1 MQEGVAALREF
12 YNWPCSLLVSK
23 GALSYVMILHNVM
36 YSGVIAGVDW
46 SASDH
51 KEAGPT
57 KKSVAK

>member
-1 MQEGVAALREF
+1 
-12 YNWPCSLLVSK
+12 
-23 GALSYVMILHNVM
+23 MIDGLI

-46 SASDH
+46 SANDH

>member
-1 MQEGVAALREF
+1 MTIDGLFAALM
-12 YNWPCSLLVSK
+12 YT
-23 GALSYVMILHNVM
+23 

-46 SASDH
+46 SANDH